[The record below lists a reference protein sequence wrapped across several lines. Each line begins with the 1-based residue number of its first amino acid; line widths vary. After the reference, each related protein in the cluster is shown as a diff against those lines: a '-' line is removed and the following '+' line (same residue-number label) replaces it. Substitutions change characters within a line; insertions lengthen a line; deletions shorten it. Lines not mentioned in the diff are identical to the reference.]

1 MYYTAQI
8 GQMLSAL
15 NQFLKDNQMLLTATL
30 FIAGYFLKRLVDHY
44 AARPQADMWDSIK
57 PGSDA
62 LYALV
67 HKGVEY
73 AANAKGLDSAKKLLA
88 YAERLAEFER
98 MWGTDKA
105 RAVQELAAW
114 YLSMQAKQ
122 VTANP
127 SIGPDTPALEDGSS
141 THAPSVRIL

>member
-1 MYYTAQI
+1 MQYLI
-8 GQMLSAL
+8 LVK
-15 NQFLKDNQMLLTATL
+15 QFVSDNQMLLTAIL
-30 FIAGYFLKRLVDHY
+30 LIASYFLKRLVDHY

-98 MWGTDKA
+98 MWQTDKA

-127 SIGPDTPALEDGSS
+127 STPTQVLTADTPAQE
-141 THAPSVRIL
+141 

>member
-1 MYYTAQI
+1 MQYLI
-8 GQMLSAL
+8 LIK
-15 NQFLKDNQMLLTATL
+15 QFVSENQMLLTAVL
-30 FIAGYFLKRLVDHY
+30 LIASYFLKRLVDHY

-62 LYALV
+62 LYSLV

-98 MWGTDKA
+98 MWQTDKA

-127 SIGPDTPALEDGSS
+127 STEPAITADSPARE
-141 THAPSVRIL
+141 

>member
-1 MYYTAQI
+1 MQYLI
-8 GQMLSAL
+8 LVK
-15 NQFLKDNQMLLTATL
+15 QFVSDNQMLLTAIL
-30 FIAGYFLKRLVDHY
+30 LIASYFLKRLVDRY

-98 MWGTDKA
+98 MWQTDKA

-127 SIGPDTPALEDGSS
+127 STPTQVLTADTPAQE
-141 THAPSVRIL
+141 

>member
-1 MYYTAQI
+1 MQYLI
-8 GQMLSAL
+8 LIK
-15 NQFLKDNQMLLTATL
+15 QFVSENQMLLTAAL
-30 FIAGYFLKRLVDHY
+30 LIASYFLKRLVDHY

-73 AANAKGLDSAKKLLA
+73 AANAKGLDSAKKLLV
-88 YAERLAEFER
+88 YTEKLAEFER
-98 MWGTDKA
+98 LWSSDKA

-114 YLSMQAKQ
+114 YLSMQNKPIS
-122 VTANP
+122 ANP
-127 SIGPDTPALEDGSS
+127 SRPTQVLTADTPATE
-141 THAPSVRIL
+141 

>member
-1 MYYTAQI
+1 MQYLI
-8 GQMLSAL
+8 LIK
-15 NQFLKDNQMLLTATL
+15 QFVSENQMLLTAAL
-30 FIAGYFLKRLVDHY
+30 LIASYFLKRLVDHY

-88 YAERLAEFER
+88 YAEKLAEFER
-98 MWGTDKA
+98 LWSTDKA

-114 YLSMQAKQ
+114 YLSMKAKD

-127 SIGPDTPALEDGSS
+127 STEPAITADSPARE
-141 THAPSVRIL
+141 

>member
-1 MYYTAQI
+1 MQYIVLIKDFVTNNQLLI
-8 GQMLSAL
+8 GLV
-15 NQFLKDNQMLLTATL
+15 LL
-30 FIAGYFLKRLVDHY
+30 IGSYFLKRLVDHY
-44 AARPQADMWDSIK
+44 AANPKTDTWDTIK

-62 LYALV
+62 LYSLV

-88 YAERLAEFER
+88 YAEKLAEFER
-98 MWGTDKA
+98 MWQTDKA

-127 SIGPDTPALEDGSS
+127 STEPAITADSPARE
-141 THAPSVRIL
+141 

>member
-1 MYYTAQI
+1 MTIEQI
-8 GQMLSAL
+8 SNFLST
-15 NQFLKDNQMLLTATL
+15 NQILLTTAL
-30 FIAGYFLKRLVDHY
+30 LIGAYFLKRFIDRK
-44 AARPQADMWDSIK
+44 AAAPQQDMWDTIK
-57 PGSDA
+57 SGSDA

-73 AANAKGLDSAKKLLA
+73 AANAKGMDSAKKLLV
-88 YAERLAEFER
+88 YAEKLAEFER
-98 MWGTDKA
+98 MWQTDKA

-127 SIGPDTPALEDGSS
+127 STPTQVLTADTPAQE
-141 THAPSVRIL
+141 

>member
-1 MYYTAQI
+1 MQYLI
-8 GQMLSAL
+8 ILK
-15 NQFLKDNQMLLTATL
+15 QFISENQMLLTAAL
-30 FIAGYFLKRLVDHY
+30 LIASYFLKRLVDHY

-67 HKGVEY
+67 HRGVEY

-88 YAERLAEFER
+88 YAEKLAEFER
-98 MWGTDKA
+98 LWSTDKA

-114 YLSMQAKQ
+114 YLSMKAKD

-127 SIGPDTPALEDGSS
+127 STEPAITADSPARE
-141 THAPSVRIL
+141 

>member
-1 MYYTAQI
+1 MTYIKALESFIHNNQI
-8 GQMLSAL
+8 
-15 NQFLKDNQMLLTATL
+15 FLTAL
-30 FIAGYFLKRLVDHY
+30 LLVGSYFLKRIVDHF
-44 AARPQADMWDSIK
+44 AARPQVDAWDKIK

-88 YAERLAEFER
+88 YAEKLAEFER
-98 MWGTDKA
+98 LWSTDKA

-127 SIGPDTPALEDGSS
+127 STEPAITADSPARE
-141 THAPSVRIL
+141 

>member
-1 MYYTAQI
+1 MTYI
-8 GQMLSAL
+8 KAL
-15 NQFLKDNQMLLTATL
+15 EQFISNNQLFLTALL
-30 FIAGYFLKRLVDHY
+30 FCGSYFLKRLVDHY

-88 YAERLAEFER
+88 YAEKLAEFER
-98 MWGTDKA
+98 LWSTDKA

-114 YLSMQAKQ
+114 YLSMQNKPIS
-122 VTANP
+122 ANP
-127 SIGPDTPALEDGSS
+127 STPMPELTADTPATE
-141 THAPSVRIL
+141 

>member
-1 MYYTAQI
+1 MQYLI
-8 GQMLSAL
+8 LIK
-15 NQFLKDNQMLLTATL
+15 QFVSENQMLLTAAL
-30 FIAGYFLKRLVDHY
+30 LIASYFLKRLVDHY

-57 PGSDA
+57 PGTDA

-88 YAERLAEFER
+88 YAEKLAEFER
-98 MWGTDKA
+98 LWSTDKA

-114 YLSMQAKQ
+114 YLSMKAKN

-127 SIGPDTPALEDGSS
+127 STEPAITADSPARE
-141 THAPSVRIL
+141 

>member
-1 MYYTAQI
+1 MHYTDQLI
-8 GQMLSAL
+8 RLFSQL
-15 NQFLKDNQMLLTATL
+15 NQFVSENQMLLTTAL
-30 FIAGYFLKRLVDHY
+30 LIGAYFLKPLVDRK
-44 AARPQADMWDSIK
+44 AAAPQQDMWDTIK
-57 PGSDA
+57 PGTDA

-73 AANAKGLDSAKKLLA
+73 AANAKGMDSAKKLLA
-88 YAERLAEFER
+88 YAEKLAEFER
-98 MWGTDKA
+98 MWQTDKA

-127 SIGPDTPALEDGSS
+127 STEPAITADSPARE
-141 THAPSVRIL
+141 

>member
-1 MYYTAQI
+1 MQYLI
-8 GQMLSAL
+8 IIK
-15 NQFLKDNQMLLTATL
+15 QFISENQMLLTATL
-30 FIAGYFLKRLVDHY
+30 LIASYFLKRLVDHY
-44 AARPQADMWDSIK
+44 AARPQVDAWDTIK

-88 YAERLAEFER
+88 YAEKVAEFER
-98 MWGTDKA
+98 MWSTNKA

-114 YLSMQAKQ
+114 YLSMKAKQ

-127 SIGPDTPALEDGSS
+127 STEPAITADSPAQE
-141 THAPSVRIL
+141 

>member
-1 MYYTAQI
+1 MQYLI
-8 GQMLSAL
+8 LFK
-15 NQFLKDNQMLLTATL
+15 QFVSENQMLLTATL
-30 FIAGYFLKRLVDHY
+30 LIASYFLKRLVDHY
-44 AARPQADMWDSIK
+44 AARPQQDMWDSIK

-62 LYALV
+62 LYSLV

-73 AANAKGLDSAKKLLA
+73 AANAKGMDSAKKLLA

-98 MWGTDKA
+98 MWQTDKA

-127 SIGPDTPALEDGSS
+127 STPTPELTADTPATE
-141 THAPSVRIL
+141 

>member
-1 MYYTAQI
+1 MQYLI
-8 GQMLSAL
+8 LIK
-15 NQFLKDNQMLLTATL
+15 QFVSENQMLLTAAL
-30 FIAGYFLKRLVDHY
+30 LIASYFLKRLVDHY

-88 YAERLAEFER
+88 YAEKLAEFER
-98 MWGTDKA
+98 MWQTDKA

-114 YLSMQAKQ
+114 YLSMQAKD

-127 SIGPDTPALEDGSS
+127 STEPAITADSPARE
-141 THAPSVRIL
+141 

>member
-8 GQMLSAL
+8 GQILSQL
-15 NQFLKDNQMLLTATL
+15 NQFLSNNQMLLTTAL
-30 FIAGYFLKRLVDHY
+30 LIGAYFLKPLVDRK
-44 AARPQADMWDSIK
+44 AAAPQQDMWDSIK
-57 PGSDA
+57 PGTDA

-73 AANAKGLDSAKKLLA
+73 AANAKGMDSAKKLLA
-88 YAERLAEFER
+88 YAEKLAEFER
-98 MWGTDKA
+98 MWQTDKA

-127 SIGPDTPALEDGSS
+127 STPPQVLTADTPATE
-141 THAPSVRIL
+141 

>member
-8 GQMLSAL
+8 GQMLSTL
-15 NQFLKDNQMLLTATL
+15 NQFLKDNQMLLMTAL
-30 FIAGYFLKRLVDHY
+30 LIASYFLKRLVDHY

-88 YAERLAEFER
+88 YAEKLAEFER
-98 MWGTDKA
+98 MWSTDKA

-127 SIGPDTPALEDGSS
+127 STEPAITADSPARE
-141 THAPSVRIL
+141 

>member
-1 MYYTAQI
+1 MQYLI
-8 GQMLSAL
+8 LFK
-15 NQFLKDNQMLLTATL
+15 QFVSENQMLLTAAL
-30 FIAGYFLKRLVDHY
+30 LIASYFLKRLVDHY

-88 YAERLAEFER
+88 YAEKLAEFER
-98 MWGTDKA
+98 LWSTDKA

-114 YLSMQAKQ
+114 YLSMKAKD

-127 SIGPDTPALEDGSS
+127 STPPLTAD
-141 THAPSVRIL
+141 SVAVEITDDDLQR

>member
-1 MYYTAQI
+1 
-8 GQMLSAL
+8 
-15 NQFLKDNQMLLTATL
+15 MLLTAAL
-30 FIAGYFLKRLVDHY
+30 LIASYFLKRLVDHY

-73 AANAKGLDSAKKLLA
+73 AANAKGMDSAKKLLA

-98 MWGTDKA
+98 LWNTDKA

-127 SIGPDTPALEDGSS
+127 STPPLTAD
-141 THAPSVRIL
+141 SVAVEIADDDLMR

>member
-1 MYYTAQI
+1 MQYLI
-8 GQMLSAL
+8 LL
-15 NQFLKDNQMLLTATL
+15 KQFVSENQMLLTATL
-30 FIAGYFLKRLVDHY
+30 LIASYFLKRLVDHY

-73 AANAKGLDSAKKLLA
+73 AANAKGMDSAKKLLA
-88 YAERLAEFER
+88 YAEKLAEFER
-98 MWGTDKA
+98 MWQTDKA

-114 YLSMQAKQ
+114 YLSMQAKN

-127 SIGPDTPALEDGSS
+127 STPTQVLTADTPAQE
-141 THAPSVRIL
+141 

>member
-1 MYYTAQI
+1 MQYLIIIKQFISENQI
-8 GQMLSAL
+8 
-15 NQFLKDNQMLLTATL
+15 LLTTAL
-30 FIAGYFLKRLVDHY
+30 LIASYFLKRLIDY
-44 AARPQADMWDSIK
+44 KAAAPQQDMWDSIK

-73 AANAKGLDSAKKLLA
+73 AANAKGMDSAKKLLA
-88 YAERLAEFER
+88 YAEKLAEFER
-98 MWGTDKA
+98 LWNTDKA

-127 SIGPDTPALEDGSS
+127 STPTQVLTADTPAQE
-141 THAPSVRIL
+141 

>member
-8 GQMLSAL
+8 GQMLSTL
-15 NQFLKDNQMLLTATL
+15 NQFLKDNQMLLMTAL
-30 FIAGYFLKRLVDHY
+30 LIGAYFLKRLVDHY

-62 LYALV
+62 LYSLV
-67 HKGVEY
+67 HRGVEY
-73 AANAKGLDSAKKLLA
+73 AANAKGMDSAKKLLA
-88 YAERLAEFER
+88 YAEKLAEFER
-98 MWGTDKA
+98 MWQTDKA

-127 SIGPDTPALEDGSS
+127 STPPQVLTADTPAQE
-141 THAPSVRIL
+141 

>member
-1 MYYTAQI
+1 MQYLI
-8 GQMLSAL
+8 LFK
-15 NQFLKDNQMLLTATL
+15 QFVSENQMLLTAAL
-30 FIAGYFLKRLVDHY
+30 LIASYFLKRLVDHY

-62 LYALV
+62 LYSLV
-67 HKGVEY
+67 HRGVEY
-73 AANAKGLDSAKKLLA
+73 AANAKGMDSAKKLLA
-88 YAERLAEFER
+88 YAEKLAEFER
-98 MWGTDKA
+98 MWQTDKA

-127 SIGPDTPALEDGSS
+127 STPTQVLTADTPAQE
-141 THAPSVRIL
+141 

>member
-1 MYYTAQI
+1 MQYLILIKQFVSENQI
-8 GQMLSAL
+8 
-15 NQFLKDNQMLLTATL
+15 LLTTAL
-30 FIAGYFLKRLVDHY
+30 LIASYFLKRLVDHY

-88 YAERLAEFER
+88 YAEKLAEFER
-98 MWGTDKA
+98 LWSTDKA

-114 YLSMQAKQ
+114 YLSMKAKD

-127 SIGPDTPALEDGSS
+127 STEPAITADSPARE
-141 THAPSVRIL
+141 

>member
-1 MYYTAQI
+1 MQYLI
-8 GQMLSAL
+8 LIK
-15 NQFLKDNQMLLTATL
+15 QFVSENQMLLMTAL
-30 FIAGYFLKRLVDHY
+30 LIGSYFLKRLVDHY

-88 YAERLAEFER
+88 YAEKLAEFER
-98 MWGTDKA
+98 MWQTDKA

-127 SIGPDTPALEDGSS
+127 STEPAITADSPARE
-141 THAPSVRIL
+141 